1 VPRSGLVQM
10 SDEDLDKA
18 FGESLAD
25 AWVEIQD
32 KSFRDNK
39 EEEAKAISLVKEWEK
54 FMALLGKRNGKS

>member
-1 VPRSGLVQM
+1 M